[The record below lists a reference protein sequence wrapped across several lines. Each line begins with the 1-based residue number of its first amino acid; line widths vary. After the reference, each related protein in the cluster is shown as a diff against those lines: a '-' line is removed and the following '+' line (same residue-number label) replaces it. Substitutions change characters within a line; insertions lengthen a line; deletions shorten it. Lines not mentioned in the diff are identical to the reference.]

1 MGAEGGVSLYS
12 ESFTLTFVPQGRRSP
27 RRYDESIML
36 LRAAFAVFALL
47 ALSACGGDS
56 GTLLPP
62 LPMEAA
68 GWKRAALEVP
78 PVAEAPEQAR
88 ALGVRSWSRTRYQ
101 RDGESLNVSAF
112 AFASETAA
120 FEAQQKWQRPRHTT
134 TFYQGPLFLVCEAPT
149 LTSVEMLSFTGALE
163 TEWLKPP
170 QP

>member
-1 MGAEGGVSLYS
+1 
-12 ESFTLTFVPQGRRSP
+12 
-27 RRYDESIML
+27 ML
-36 LRAAFAVFALL
+36 LRAAIAVFALL

-120 FEAQQKWQRPRHTT
+120 FEAQQKWQRPAHTT

-149 LTSVEMLSFTGALE
+149 LPSVEMLSFTGALE